1 MRNKIITF
9 CKRWAFVIAIGGI
22 FCLNFIYWT
31 RGDLV
36 SLLLG
41 VGIAIWDTFL
51 LATAALVANA
61 FGARRFAKICII
73 VINIVVIG
81 LFASIVVGYSIYVQD
96 MNAVKL
102 YREPLV
108 LLLEAYK
115 NQHGRYPDKLSAVT
129 NTYSGKPRL
138 IEETILYYNTGDRFL
153 LSFFDPDPTIRF
165 WVYDSTKKRWRITN

>member
-1 MRNKIITF
+1 MRNKIISF
-9 CKRWAFVIAIGGI
+9 CKRWVLVIAISGG

-51 LATAALVANA
+51 LAIAALVANT
-61 FGARRFAKICII
+61 FGARRFAQLCIVAINMI
-73 VINIVVIG
+73 VLG
-81 LFASIVVGYSIYVQD
+81 LFASIVVGYGIYVQD

-108 LLLEAYK
+108 LSLETYK
-115 NQHGRYPDKLSAVT
+115 NQHGRYPDKLSTVT
-129 NTYSGKPRL
+129 NLYGGKPHL
-138 IEETILYYNTGDRFL
+138 IEDTMLYYNTGDRFL

-165 WVYDSTKKRWRITN
+165 WVYDSAKKQWRITN